1 MNRKRISAFFT
12 IVMVLAVILS
22 LSACDVQGLKK
33 LDAPVVTVSETGL
46 ASWEAVEG
54 AVGYKYKINNGF
66 EKETVE
72 TSVQLQHNETIVV
85 KAIGDG
91 KKYSNSDYSI
101 GKKYVA
107 SSSEKKTLPA
117 PVVGVSEDGVATWN
131 AVEGASGYA
140 YKIDDGAEIRTNETS
155 VTLENGQSVR
165 VKAVGDGKE

>member
-33 LDAPVVTVSETGL
+33 PDAPVVTVSETGL

-72 TSVQLQHNETIVV
+72 TFVQLQHNETIVV
-85 KAIGDG
+85 KAGEKIAIDG
-91 KKYSNSDYSI
+91 VIERGSATLNMMALTGETVPVEVTGYKPIAHIQIDSRTADKTKLEALESKLYGS
-101 GKKYVA
+101 G
-107 SSSEKKTLPA
+107 SSTTPEMPLPA
-117 PVVGVSEDGVATWN
+117 EVITMMT
-131 AVEGASGYA
+131 ASA
-140 YKIDDGAEIRTNETS
+140 
-155 VTLENGQSVR
+155 
-165 VKAVGDGKE
+165 